1 MNCDNPETEAS
12 FIERVIDTIT
22 YGKAIPSAPNE
33 RAIKTIIKNAAI
45 YFWNNDDEAQETE
58 WLVIRASAFNTDLF
72 KAKRRIL
79 LPSCVHAVANLQ
91 TTGRINGAS
100 AFAFASQTSGGNTI
114 LNSYL
119 GASSGDM
126 LYAVARNYYA
136 DFQRNFILKDIQYDF
151 NSYTHHL
158 TIMGRNTTV
167 DLVAEIF
174 VNIPM
179 EGLYSMDRF
188 FRYVCGQCK
197 KAFTT
202 IYSLTDAKMLGG
214 IGLTLSDLRA
224 DGNDEIKEVKDEIEK
239 QRQEADFFDEC

>member
-1 MNCDNPETEAS
+1 
-12 FIERVIDTIT
+12 
-22 YGKAIPSAPNE
+22 
-33 RAIKTIIKNAAI
+33 
-45 YFWNNDDEAQETE
+45 
-58 WLVIRASAFNTDLF
+58 
-72 KAKRRIL
+72 
-79 LPSCVHAVANLQ
+79 
-91 TTGRINGAS
+91 
-100 AFAFASQTSGGNTI
+100 
-114 LNSYL
+114 
-119 GASSGDM
+119 
-126 LYAVARNYYA
+126 
-136 DFQRNFILKDIQYDF
+136 
-151 NSYTHHL
+151 
-158 TIMGRNTTV
+158 MGRNTTV